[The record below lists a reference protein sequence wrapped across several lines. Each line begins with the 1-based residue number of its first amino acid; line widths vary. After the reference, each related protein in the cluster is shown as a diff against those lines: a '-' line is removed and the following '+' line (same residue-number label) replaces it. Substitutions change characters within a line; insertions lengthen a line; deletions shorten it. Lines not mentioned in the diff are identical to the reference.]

1 MAEAIVSVPAEVKSG
16 ELVELK
22 ALIRHPMET
31 GFRHTQNGE
40 RIPRNIIT
48 AFSCTYAGEPVFS
61 ATLYPS
67 VTANPLLT
75 FFLRAAETAE
85 LVFRWQGDNGFDVT
99 ERVMLRVS

>member
-1 MAEAIVSVPAEVKSG
+1 MAEVIVSVPAEVKSG

-48 AFSCTYAGEPVFS
+48 EFSCTYAGEPVFS

-67 VTANPLLT
+67 ITANPLVS
-75 FFLRAAETAE
+75 FYVRAAVTAE
-85 LVFRWQGDNGFDVT
+85 LAFRWRGDNGFDVT
-99 ERVMLRVS
+99 ERVSLRVT

>member
-1 MAEAIVSVPAEVKSG
+1 MADVIVSVPAAVKSG

-40 RIPRNIIT
+40 RIPRSIIT
-48 AFSCTYAGEPVFS
+48 EFSCTYAGETVFS

-67 VTANPLLT
+67 ITANPLLS
-75 FFLRAAETAE
+75 FFLRAAGTAE
-85 LVFRWQGDNGFDVT
+85 LVFRWRGDNGFDVT
-99 ERVMLRVS
+99 ERLPLLVT

>member
-1 MAEAIVSVPAEVKSG
+1 MAEAIVSVPAAVKSG
-16 ELVELK
+16 ELIELK

-48 AFSCTYAGEPVFS
+48 EFSCTYAGEPVFS
-61 ATLYPS
+61 AKLYPS

-75 FFLRAAETAE
+75 FFLRAATTAE
-85 LVFRWQGDNGFDVT
+85 LVFRWRGDNGFDVT
-99 ERVMLRVS
+99 ERALLRVG